1 MRFSRLAQQMLGARP
16 ILGDCSLAHRLCK
29 GPDDEEALL
38 AEAGFSQARLFYASL
53 AFRGWVAYA

>member
-1 MRFSRLAQQMLGARP
+1 MRFGRLAQQMLGARP

-29 GPDDEEALL
+29 DPDDEEALL